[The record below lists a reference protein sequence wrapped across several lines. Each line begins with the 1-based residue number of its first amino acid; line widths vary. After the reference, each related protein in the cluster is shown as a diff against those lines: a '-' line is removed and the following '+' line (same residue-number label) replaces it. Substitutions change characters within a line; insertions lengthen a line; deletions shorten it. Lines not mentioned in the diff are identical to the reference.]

1 VGGSPFLWELP
12 FLLGRLP
19 KEKVAKGFSPAFP
32 VKSSKL
38 FLLAGQKKVNMRF
51 YFLIVQKESV
61 NGFFLLF
68 LQKAGMV
75 FIRTIRVLLGF
86 SIQESIISGLT

>member
-1 VGGSPFLWELP
+1 LQTLRSVGGSPFLWELP

-38 FLLAGQKKVNMRF
+38 FLLAVQKKVNMRF
-51 YFLIVQKESV
+51 YFLSGRSERKCE
-61 NGFFLLF
+61 GFSPAFS
-68 LQKAGMV
+68 QKAAVGKD
-75 FIRTIRVLLGF
+75 F
-86 SIQESIISGLT
+86 SGV